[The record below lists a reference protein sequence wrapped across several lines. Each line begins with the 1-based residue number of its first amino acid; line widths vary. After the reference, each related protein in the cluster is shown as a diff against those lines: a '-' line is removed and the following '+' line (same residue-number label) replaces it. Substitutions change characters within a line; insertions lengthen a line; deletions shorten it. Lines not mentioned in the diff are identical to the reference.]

1 MAHDPEADGEEG
13 MNAINVV
20 PLVDIMLVLLIIFM
34 VSTEF
39 VQQEMKNRIPPN
51 IPVELPKA
59 ASAEET
65 DPSLLSLVLNK
76 DGELFLNGEPSEL
89 SEVKTYVDE
98 MKTKGSKMQAVI
110 AADQRVSHGAVV
122 EVIDAV
128 RLWGIDDF
136 AINTKKRTNSSRRQT
151 TRWRPTS
158 RNTASRKAHHG
169 EL

>member
-1 MAHDPEADGEEG
+1 LGVDVHEEDDDGG
-13 MNAINVV
+13 LNAINVV
-20 PLVDIMLVLLIIFM
+20 PLVDVMLVLLIIFM

-39 VQQEMKNRIPPN
+39 VQDELRNRIPPN

-76 DGELFLNGEPSEL
+76 DGDLFLNGEEASL
-89 SEVKTYVDE
+89 TEVRVYVDK
-98 MKTKGSKMQAVI
+98 MKGEGAKMQAVI
-110 AADQRVSHGAVV
+110 AADERVSHGAVV

-136 AINTKKRTNSSRRQT
+136 AINTKRQ
-151 TRWRPTS
+151 
-158 RNTASRKAHHG
+158 
-169 EL
+169 EIE